1 MGTAVS
7 VSLKLVAT
15 PWWECARE
23 RKTWVS
29 ESRVDVAAL
38 NTKWKKKW
46 MILKMLPQWGIFQ
59 GFFLT
64 MHLASC
70 YSFKHTL
77 NSCFVLCCKQFLKK
91 DAICLCIK
99 TRGMLTRAVSPFCL
113 LKETRLTLCI
123 VQYMETTQDMFIPQI
138 NIEIFF
144 SLTSVSFYFF
154 P

>member
-1 MGTAVS
+1 MRNFS
-7 VSLKLVAT
+7 
-15 PWWECARE
+15 
-23 RKTWVS
+23 
-29 ESRVDVAAL
+29 
-38 NTKWKKKW
+38 
-46 MILKMLPQWGIFQ
+46 GI
-59 GFFLT
+59 FLT

-99 TRGMLTRAVSPFCL
+99 TRGMLTEAVSPFCL
-113 LKETRLTLCI
+113 LKEIRLTLCI

-144 SLTSVSFYFF
+144 SLTLVFLLFLNTTLL
-154 P
+154 